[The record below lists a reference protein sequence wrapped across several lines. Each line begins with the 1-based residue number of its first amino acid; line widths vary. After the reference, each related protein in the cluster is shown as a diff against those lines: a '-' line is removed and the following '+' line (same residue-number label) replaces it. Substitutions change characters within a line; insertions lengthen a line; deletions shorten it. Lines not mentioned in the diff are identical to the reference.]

1 MLILRINVY
10 AESTQYGHNSVYYK
24 NKVNNVLALPRR
36 FCFLPSF
43 FFWSVCVILCN
54 IFQFSNVNFSP
65 HFFSF

>member
-43 FFWSVCVILCN
+43 FFGLFVLFYVI
-54 IFQFSNVNFSP
+54 FFNFP
-65 HFFSF
+65 M